1 MAKISREERRKQI
14 LEIAW
19 RLCAEKG
26 FSGTTMDDIA
36 DGAGVSRALV
46 IQHFGSK
53 EGVYDALWESLP
65 LAHPLVE
72 DAQVRKCMEEKDDA
86 GVLRACAEHVFDHN
100 LRDAEHSTLR
110 LARFSMLEHSGLF
123 RRFSEMEDIAWAKIV
138 SYFEA
143 RREEGALRP
152 MDYRSLI
159 VGYRGLVVHLVTEI
173 MHRDPA
179 PKRETYCAIIE
190 TMISSIMDGIKP

>member
-72 DAQVRKCMEEKDDA
+72 DLQVRKCMEEKDDA
-86 GVLRACAEHVFDHN
+86 GVLRSCGEHVFDRN

-110 LARFSMLEHSGLF
+110 LARFSMLENPALF
-123 RRFSEMEDIAWAKIV
+123 RRFSEMEEIAWARIV

-152 MDYRSLI
+152 VDYRSLI
-159 VGYRGLVVHLVTEI
+159 MGYRAVVVHLVTET
-173 MHRDPA
+173 MHREQA
-179 PKRETYCAIIE
+179 PKRDEFCAVID